1 MQQFKR
7 IAGINLLVLVV
18 YSAVIRLTSAADNR
32 GLAIMIESA
41 FVVGLHVVIALL
53 VTAIEYSNR
62 RKEHGRAWA
71 WSAGI
76 VLLVGFSTCLGNA
89 SLG

>member
-1 MQQFKR
+1 MHQFKR
-7 IAGINLLVLVV
+7 IAGINLLVLLV
-18 YSAVIRLTSAADNR
+18 YSLIIRLINPPLQR
-32 GLAIMIESA
+32 GMAILIESA
-41 FVVGLHVVIALL
+41 FVVGLHVLIALI

-76 VLLVGFSTCLGNA
+76 VLLVGFSACLGNA